1 MERIFAEILQMS
13 NTAAWVILAVL
24 LVRVVLRKAPKKY
37 SYWLWSVVGFR
48 LCCPVTWRIT
58 LPAWALRLFSRE
70 QWGPAPAAPV
80 APVTEVT
87 PVAPPTVTADI
98 VTQNPLLAPVAEAL
112 PAPNPAASVDPIQV
126 WLFIGAVIWC
136 VGVVILLTY
145 SVVSYFRLRRRM
157 ETAILLRDNIYQ
169 SDKVRSPFILG
180 FVWPKIYIPFGLDE
194 KTSRYVL
201 SHEGYH
207 LRRRDHLIRA
217 FAFLVLSV
225 HWFNPLCWLSFYLMG
240 KDMEMSCDEKVLS
253 KEKGSVKDYSM
264 SLLSFAANRRFPAP
278 SPLAFGETAVKSRI
292 KNVLHWRRPKTWVT
306 LVSALLCLL
315 VVVSCSADPAEEPE
329 TPQSEPVAV
338 VEQEQEQSPADLP
351 EEPSE
356 EQPIPDNADAPNEP
370 ETPAEPET
378 PTESEAP
385 AEPQTPDE
393 PETSDEP
400 EETAEEQQA
409 EILYAKILEIYYN
422 GITSGNWGASE
433 DEIYYG
439 PRSDDWGEADEVSY
453 MWPFYFDG
461 TLADA
466 GYCIKDLNQ
475 DGVPELLVSPVADA
489 AGGEIYDLFTCA
501 DGEVIHLAA
510 SGERDAFYLCTD
522 NTIAEYGSGGA
533 FFSVW
538 NYYDV
543 KTGEHALYCKE
554 TVVYDGEK
562 DEDNPWFYGESP
574 WYQQTEWG
582 QELDYESLTHGTETE
597 AESIINSYELAAFEL
612 TTFDQ
617 LSAG

>member
-329 TPQSEPVAV
+329 TSQSEPVAV

-370 ETPAEPET
+370 ET
-378 PTESEAP
+378 
-385 AEPQTPDE
+385 
-393 PETSDEP
+393 
-400 EETAEEQQA
+400 
-409 EILYAKILEIYYN
+409 L
-422 GITSGNWGASE
+422 
-433 DEIYYG
+433 
-439 PRSDDWGEADEVSY
+439 
-453 MWPFYFDG
+453 
-461 TLADA
+461 
-466 GYCIKDLNQ
+466 
-475 DGVPELLVSPVADA
+475 
-489 AGGEIYDLFTCA
+489 
-501 DGEVIHLAA
+501 
-510 SGERDAFYLCTD
+510 
-522 NTIAEYGSGGA
+522 
-533 FFSVW
+533 
-538 NYYDV
+538 
-543 KTGEHALYCKE
+543 
-554 TVVYDGEK
+554 
-562 DEDNPWFYGESP
+562 
-574 WYQQTEWG
+574 
-582 QELDYESLTHGTETE
+582 
-597 AESIINSYELAAFEL
+597 
-612 TTFDQ
+612 
-617 LSAG
+617 